1 MISPNMEKLIIAKQG
16 EYAQLL
22 NVVLQYPF
30 CQASATPRFKIEVN
44 QDYIVISSS
53 FRSSSP
59 NQIVQAVAALP
70 QWPPTCTILSTQ

>member
-30 CQASATPRFKIEVN
+30 CQVKCDTQI
-44 QDYIVISSS
+44 QD
-53 FRSSSP
+53 
-59 NQIVQAVAALP
+59 
-70 QWPPTCTILSTQ
+70 